1 MPKYAVITGAS
12 SGIGLEFAKLLA
24 ADGYDMLIA
33 ARDSNALGVLA
44 KQLAADYK
52 IDVTPLTIDLS
63 LPESPQQLWNKLGK
77 QKVDVFINNAGFGDY
92 VDVVQSD
99 PATLERMIALNITT
113 LTQLSRLAAIA
124 MSKRGSG
131 AILNVAS
138 ILSFVPSPHN
148 AVYGA
153 TKAYVLSFSE
163 ALSEELRGTGVSV
176 TALCPGPTRTGF
188 AAAAHME
195 KSSVMQSSRLP
206 TGKEVATFGYEA
218 LKQKKV
224 VAVHGAQT
232 KFVSLVAPRILPRSA
247 IRRIIEKVQRRDS

>member
-1 MPKYAVITGAS
+1 MTKYAVITGAS
-12 SGIGLEFAKLLA
+12 SGIGLEFTKLLA

-33 ARDSNALGVLA
+33 ARDGKALRKLSKELA
-44 KQLAADYK
+44 TEYK
-52 IDVTPLTIDLS
+52 TKATPLAVDLS
-63 LPESPQQLWNKLGK
+63 IPGAAEKLWKKLGT

-92 VDVVQSD
+92 VDVVKSD
-99 PATLERMIALNITT
+99 PVRLERMIALNITA

-124 MSKRGSG
+124 MKKRRRGS
-131 AILNVAS
+131 IVNVGS

-163 ALSEELRGTGVSV
+163 ALGEELKGTGVSV

-188 AAAAHME
+188 AAAARME
-195 KSSVMQSSRLP
+195 KSAVMQSSRLP
-206 TGKEVATFGYEA
+206 TGKEVAIFGYEA
-218 LKQKKV
+218 MKQKKV

-232 KFVSLVAPRILPRSA
+232 KFVALIGARFLPRSA
-247 IRRIIEKVQRRDS
+247 IRRIIERVQRRDP

>member
-1 MPKYAVITGAS
+1 MTKYAVITGAS
-12 SGIGLEFAKLLA
+12 SGIGLEFTKLLA

-33 ARDSNALGVLA
+33 SRDGKALRALA
-44 KQLAADYK
+44 KELAAEHK
-52 IDVTPLTIDLS
+52 TKATPLAIDLS
-63 LPESPQQLWNKLGK
+63 EPGAADRLWKKLGA

-92 VDVVQSD
+92 VDVVNSD
-99 PATLERMIALNITT
+99 PATLERMIALNITA

-124 MSKRGSG
+124 MKKRRSGS
-131 AILNVAS
+131 IVNVAS

-163 ALSEELRGTGVSV
+163 ALSEELKGTGVSV

-206 TGKEVATFGYEA
+206 TGKEVAAFGYEA
-218 LKQKKV
+218 MKQKKV

-232 KFVSLVAPRILPRSA
+232 KFVSLIAPRILPRSA

>member
-1 MPKYAVITGAS
+1 MSKYAVITGAS
-12 SGIGLEFAKLLA
+12 SGIGLEFTKLLA

-33 ARDSNALGVLA
+33 ARDGKALRKIA
-44 KQLAADYK
+44 KELAAEYK
-52 IDVTPLTIDLS
+52 TKATPLTIDLS
-63 LPESPQQLWNKLGK
+63 APGAAVKLWRKLGT

-92 VDVVQSD
+92 ADVIDAD
-99 PATLERMIALNITT
+99 PATIDRMIALNITT

-124 MSKRGSG
+124 MKKRKSGS
-131 AILNVAS
+131 IVNVAS

-153 TKAYVLSFSE
+153 TKSYVLSFSE
-163 ALSEELRGTGVSV
+163 ALSEELKGTGVSV

-188 AAAAHME
+188 AAAARMD

-206 TGKEVATFGYEA
+206 TGKDVAVFGYEA
-218 LKQKKV
+218 MKQQKV

-232 KFVSLVAPRILPRSA
+232 KFVSLVATRILTRSA
-247 IRRIIEKVQRRDS
+247 IRRIIERVQRRDS

>member
-1 MPKYAVITGAS
+1 MTKYAVITGAS
-12 SGIGLEFAKLLA
+12 SGIGREFTKLLA

-33 ARDSNALGVLA
+33 ARDSKALRSLS
-44 KQLAADYK
+44 KELAADHK
-52 IDVTPLTIDLS
+52 TKVTALTIDLS
-63 LPESPQQLWNKLGK
+63 EPGAAERLWKKLGA

-92 VDVVQSD
+92 VDLVNAS
-99 PATLERMIALNITT
+99 PETIERMVALNITA

-124 MSKRGSG
+124 MKKRRSGS
-131 AILNVAS
+131 IVNVAS

-153 TKAYVLSFSE
+153 TKSYVLSFSE
-163 ALSEELRGTGVSV
+163 ALSEELKGTGVSV

-206 TGKEVATFGYEA
+206 TGKEVAAFGYEA
-218 LKQKKV
+218 MKQKKV

-232 KFVSLVAPRILPRSA
+232 KLVSLVLPRILPRSA
-247 IRRIIEKVQRRDS
+247 IRSIIGRVQRRDT